1 MEIIL
6 EVSLMLSQVEEADVD
21 DDDEEGILLEKR
33 LDLPFAPYENLDLLL
48 PGADR
53 VMAGLSEAEMESMAE
68 WIIISPELGAGIFHL
83 AHVAFDVEAGVFR
96 AETDSIQTDD
106 ALPQDIE
113 RFAQHLVDVF
123 GFVRQEDDED

>member
-6 EVSLMLSQVEEADVD
+6 EVSLMLAHDEEE
-21 DDDEEGILLEKR
+21 DDEDEGILLEKR

-48 PGADR
+48 PGAER
-53 VMAGLSEAEMESMAE
+53 VMNGLSESDLESMAE
-68 WIIISPELGAGIFHL
+68 WIIISPELGAGVFRL

-96 AETDSIQTDD
+96 AETDSISTDE

-113 RFAQHLVDVF
+113 RFAQHLVEAF
-123 GFVRQEDDED
+123 GFVRQEDDEDD

>member
-1 MEIIL
+1 
-6 EVSLMLSQVEEADVD
+6 MLSQAEDVELD
-21 DDDEEGILLEKR
+21 DDDDEGILLEKR

-53 VMAGLSEAEMESMAE
+53 VMAGLSESEIESMAE

-96 AETDSIQTDD
+96 AETDSIQTDE

-113 RFAQHLVDVF
+113 RFAQHLIDTF
-123 GFVRQEDDED
+123 GFVRQEDAED

>member
-6 EVSLMLSQVEEADVD
+6 EVSLLLAHDEEE
-21 DDDEEGILLEKR
+21 DDEDEGILLEKR

-53 VMAGLSEAEMESMAE
+53 VMSGLSETELESMAE
-68 WIIISPELGAGIFHL
+68 WIVISPELGAGVFHL

-96 AETDSIQTDD
+96 AETDSIQTDE
-106 ALPQDIE
+106 AMPQDIE
-113 RFAQHLVDVF
+113 RFAQHLVEAF
-123 GFVRQEDDED
+123 GFVRQEAEEDD